1 MADIRAEMLTGDDLL
16 KMPSGMGERYEL
28 IDGELIALTPA
39 SFQHGLVALQI
50 GFLLKTHTS
59 QRKIGRVV
67 GAETGFYTRG
77 DKKTVRAPDVA
88 YISYEKLPEG
98 PLPADAYLNIAP
110 DLVVEVVSPGDR
122 AGEIEQKIQEW
133 LDFGVRLVWVAYP
146 ESQRVHVF
154 AGHSGQSRI
163 LTAPDKITGGDVLPG
178 FEVSVSAFFE
188 D

>member
-1 MADIRAEMLTGDDLL
+1 MADLRAETLTGDDLL

-28 IDGELIALTPA
+28 IDGELITMTTA
-39 SFQHGLVALQI
+39 SFLHGLVALQS
-50 GFLLKTHTS
+50 GFLLKSHTS
-59 QRKIGRVV
+59 QRKIGRVL

-88 YISYEKLPEG
+88 YISYQKLPAG
-98 PLPADAYLNIAP
+98 PLPAETYLDIAP

-133 LDFGVRLVWVAYP
+133 LNFGVRLVWVVYP
-146 ESQRVHVF
+146 ESKRVHVY
-154 AGHSGQSRI
+154 AGHSDQSRI
-163 LTAPDKITGGDVLPG
+163 LTVEDAITGGDVLPE
-178 FEVSVSAFFE
+178 FEVPVSAFFE